1 MTYFIFV
8 IHFHQPVG
16 QLKYVLERVQ
26 KKCYEMLLRVFK
38 DFKNIPL
45 TLHFSGPLLLEW
57 EEKFPEYLKELRCL
71 IKGSSFEVIGGT
83 YSESIL
89 TLLPYKD
96 RLWQVIE
103 GRELVVEMLGVEPKG
118 LWLPERVWDPTLP
131 SVIAEAGYEYV
142 IVDDEV
148 GYRAKLWKG
157 DVHRAWNTEYDGKI
171 VKVLFIDATIREL
184 LPWRS
189 HSEVLNYLKQFKE
202 PEYVLWGS
210 DAEKFGEWWDSKSA
224 ESWLR
229 YFLSNIPDWVKVVTP
244 LRYLI
249 ENKVSGLVYLPPGS
263 YNKMMEWS
271 GGFFPTFL
279 RKYIESNNMHK
290 KMLYVR
296 KKLERANVSETAW
309 KYYYL
314 AQCNDAYWHGL
325 FGGIY
330 IPSLRGAIYS
340 NLIKAERLI
349 QDEEYKVLEFDFDLD
364 GWREV
369 IIEAPFL
376 NLYLKP
382 SDGGT
387 LFELDL
393 KVEGYEANLLNT
405 LTRVLEPYLEG
416 TGFKPDWYRRVAF
429 REHVWKPW
437 VRLEDWIWNTPF
449 ADSSDFALGK
459 YLYGYVSRGLR
470 LTYLGRNWDNGGK
483 RIFIEKVFKVEPD
496 KPVVRV
502 YLSWRNME
510 KEKVFL
516 KLSEEIH
523 LLPPLPNSSSVTP
536 YYIVDGEYSKS
547 FYESHVSPWSKRVEL
562 KSGDYPSI
570 VVEQDKRGELWV
582 APVLS
587 LNRTEKGIFRTL
599 QGLGLSFNHSVSL
612 NPGESFDVTFTLSV
626 EVV

>member
-244 LRYLI
+244 SRYLI

>member
-26 KKCYEMLLRVFK
+26 RRCYEMLLRVFK
-38 DFKNIPL
+38 DFKNFPL

-71 IKGSSFEVIGGT
+71 IKESSFEVMGGT

-89 TLLPYKD
+89 TLLSYKD

-103 GRELVVEMLGVEPKG
+103 GRKLVKEMLGVEPKG

-131 SVIAEAGYEYV
+131 PVIAEAGYKYV

-244 LRYLI
+244 SRYLI